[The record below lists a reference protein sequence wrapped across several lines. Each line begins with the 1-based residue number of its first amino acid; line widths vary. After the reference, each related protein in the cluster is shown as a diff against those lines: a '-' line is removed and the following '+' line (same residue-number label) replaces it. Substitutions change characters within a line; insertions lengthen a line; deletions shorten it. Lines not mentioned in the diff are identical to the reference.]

1 MSQQINLYNA
11 ALHGKRE
18 SFLTVNMLQTLI
30 VVGVC
35 LLALYGYERYLIQ
48 QLKAKSDSLNA
59 TLASVQAKLVTYA
72 SDFSPAQVK
81 QMLDDELKNSE
92 VRLSSQE
99 KLLEMLRR
107 DEVGNMSGYS
117 EYMRAFSRQSIYGLW
132 LTGFDISGDRVN
144 MSIRGGLLNPELLPG
159 FIKRLKQEKV
169 MRGKEFSSLEMQQH
183 KTDKENP
190 ARRNYLD
197 FILVSAK
204 AGDQE

>member
-18 SFLTVNMLQTLI
+18 SFLTANMLQYLV

-48 QLKAKSDSLNA
+48 QLKTKSDNLTA
-59 TLASVQAKLVTYA
+59 THASVQAKLVTYA
-72 SDFSPAQVK
+72 SDFSPAQLK
-81 QMLDDELKNSE
+81 QMLEDELKNSE

-183 KTDKENP
+183 KAEKENP
-190 ARRNYLD
+190 AGRKYLD

>member
-18 SFLTVNMLQTLI
+18 SFLTANMLQYLV

-48 QLKAKSDSLNA
+48 QLKTKSDNLTA
-59 TLASVQAKLVTYA
+59 THASVQAKLVTYA
-72 SDFSPAQVK
+72 SDFSPAQLK
-81 QMLDDELKNSE
+81 QMLEDELKNSE

-183 KTDKENP
+183 KAEKENP
-190 ARRNYLD
+190 AG
-197 FILVSAK
+197 SP
-204 AGDQE
+204 